1 MKKKRISL
9 LLSAILILSLAGCGK
24 EEVVSNQGTD
34 ITLIEPVNATS
45 NYEKAAY
52 RTIYDAQIYSA
63 TVVPYIEE
71 YSSEYGMTFDHYG
84 AFSGDTVKK
93 GQTLLHSDSTDIDN
107 QIKNMEE
114 QIRNLEEGYLEYLSS
129 MEEELAVKK
138 QSLAN
143 LQGYMDAYNENP
155 EAYDQAVA
163 DAQLLGP
170 YRTLAHAIDTIEL
183 NMSQRA
189 ELYELDRKHYEYLL
203 SELLKQK
210 KAASVVSEMSGSI
223 VALKSLS
230 QGEYVPKDT
239 PVVAVGDLSQRLLK
253 CDYINASKI
262 NKASDIYAIIDGT
275 RYELEYHPMEAE
287 EYVRLNSMG
296 QKVYTTFTLLDGKD
310 QVQIGDFAVIALVND
325 VRDGILSV
333 PARAIQKDD
342 LGYFVYVKKDGTNQ
356 QVYIKTGVSDG
367 VYTEILS
374 GVAEGEEVM
383 VETIGK
389 TGKTTAVLKKGSF
402 NTSYESSALMEYPSN
417 SVLKNPIEN
426 GTVYYVG
433 SELQPF
439 AQINKGDVIASVRV
453 EADQVALQRNETK
466 RTRLIERIADL
477 EELDSEANAKQIE
490 SMKEQLADLEEVI
503 AKQKADFSATT
514 IKADNSGVLISWA
527 RYEAEDILSPGSYLI
542 TLADEG
548 TCFIST
554 EDPNHLLQYG
564 NKVTITYDTLT
575 EKEKTVEGTVVSM
588 SPVGVSSNLVSENAY
603 IAVPADKVGEMSE
616 ALFAQR
622 GYWNRYVYKVAGTVR
637 EMDNVVIVPKK
648 AVTEIDGCTYVSVV
662 QKSGE
667 IVAQRFISGGYN
679 ADYYWVV
686 DGLTEGMEIC
696 LE

>member
-287 EYVRLNSMG
+287 EYVV
-296 QKVYTTFTLLDGKD
+296 K
-310 QVQIGDFAVIALVND
+310 AL
-325 VRDGILSV
+325 
-333 PARAIQKDD
+333 
-342 LGYFVYVKKDGTNQ
+342 
-356 QVYIKTGVSDG
+356 
-367 VYTEILS
+367 
-374 GVAEGEEVM
+374 
-383 VETIGK
+383 
-389 TGKTTAVLKKGSF
+389 
-402 NTSYESSALMEYPSN
+402 EYYR
-417 SVLKNPIEN
+417 K
-426 GTVYYVG
+426 
-433 SELQPF
+433 
-439 AQINKGDVIASVRV
+439 
-453 EADQVALQRNETK
+453 
-466 RTRLIERIADL
+466 
-477 EELDSEANAKQIE
+477 
-490 SMKEQLADLEEVI
+490 
-503 AKQKADFSATT
+503 
-514 IKADNSGVLISWA
+514 
-527 RYEAEDILSPGSYLI
+527 YLI
-542 TLADEG
+542 
-548 TCFIST
+548 
-554 EDPNHLLQYG
+554 
-564 NKVTITYDTLT
+564 K
-575 EKEKTVEGTVVSM
+575 
-588 SPVGVSSNLVSENAY
+588 
-603 IAVPADKVGEMSE
+603 
-616 ALFAQR
+616 QR
-622 GYWNRYVYKVAGTVR
+622 EQAR
-637 EMDNVVIVPKK
+637 
-648 AVTEIDGCTYVSVV
+648 
-662 QKSGE
+662 
-667 IVAQRFISGGYN
+667 
-679 ADYYWVV
+679 
-686 DGLTEGMEIC
+686 
-696 LE
+696 